1 MFACQLVM
9 SGLGRL
15 PRGSQKVGTIFG
27 RERTCESHERGV
39 LSSKWECLVGDVL
52 AAVLNMA
59 GILLMQDL

>member
-39 LSSKWECLVGDVL
+39 LSSKWSALWETFS
-52 AAVLNMA
+52 
-59 GILLMQDL
+59 LLF